1 MMCSD
6 FNFDVEEEVSKMCDI
21 TVLIHKQYKADILRV
36 TEPEMP
42 LSGANN
48 QYIC

>member
-6 FNFDVEEEVSKMCDI
+6 FNFDVEEEVSKMCGI

-42 LSGANN
+42 KGANN
-48 QYIC
+48 QYNC